1 MGTGALAI
9 GAFKFVPLIV
19 TVADGKLTFEVTLVA
34 PEDSPMLNALVV
46 VPSLDVP
53 SPIMARP
60 GRFSRLKV
68 VPSLEH
74 QHHRLCL

>member
-19 TVADGKLTFEVTLVA
+19 TADGKLTFEVTLVA

-53 SPIMARP
+53 L
-60 GRFSRLKV
+60 RLW
-68 VPSLEH
+68 LA
-74 QHHRLCL
+74 QGDLAD